1 MNEQFCNYEISKK
14 LKDLGFNEECLAVF
28 YQEKFMNGHI
38 EPYVW
43 NLINSIKTNS
53 DCNSIDIVTAPLW
66 QQAIDWFREKHRFH
80 IQITPIS
87 YLNYTKIAYFYN
99 IGSDDA
105 NKAIYDYQDK
115 YGDVLD
121 ASSQE
126 VPGNY
131 LNDELYDKNIFDMDF
146 AYKTYEDCR
155 EKAILKALEII
166 KSV

>member
-1 MNEQFCNYEISKK
+1 MDKQFCNYEISKK
-14 LKDLGFNEECLAVF
+14 LKELWFNEPCFGYFAPL
-28 YQEKFMNGHI
+28 
-38 EPYVW
+38 
-43 NLINSIKTNS
+43 KTELTIWYNPEIS
-53 DCNSIDIVTAPLW
+53 NDGEFILAPLW
-66 QQAIDWFREKHRFH
+66 QQVIDWLREKHRFH

-99 IGSDDA
+99 IGGDDA

-115 YGDVLD
+115 YGDILD
-121 ASSQE
+121 ASTQE

-146 AYKTYEDCR
+146 AYKTYGECR

-166 KSV
+166 KSI